1 MTGAAARPM
10 VSTMLAT
17 AAGFALLSALSPTAL
32 LVGVVYLGSANPRR
46 TMLVYLAGAV
56 TTTVIM
62 GIIVL
67 IALQAGHLNLPSR
80 HTPRYGLRLGL
91 GVVALA
97 GGLYMTR
104 RKPKPPDPDKKK
116 KKPGLVS
123 RMMTRPEGL
132 FVFATGVI
140 VFFPSAAFVAAVQAI
155 ATSKASDVT
164 IALTLLTVIVID
176 VALIWLPLLFFL
188 AKPELTTNT
197 LKRFNGWLRAH
208 GHAITAGAL
217 LVVGGLLIING
228 IAGLS

>member
-46 TMLVYLAGAV
+46 TMLVYLAGAL

-67 IALQAGHLNLPSR
+67 IALQAGHLNLPSH

-116 KKPGLVS
+116 KPGLVS
-123 RMMTRPEGL
+123 RIMTRPEGL

-155 ATSKASDVT
+155 ATSKASDLT

>member
-1 MTGAAARPM
+1 M

-155 ATSKASDVT
+155 ATSKASDLT